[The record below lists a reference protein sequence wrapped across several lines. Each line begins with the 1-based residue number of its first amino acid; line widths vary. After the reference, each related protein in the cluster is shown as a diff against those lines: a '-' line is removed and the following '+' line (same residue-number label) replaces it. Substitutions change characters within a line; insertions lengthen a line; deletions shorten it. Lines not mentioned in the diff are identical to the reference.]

1 MIILR
6 INTTRCVYVA
16 IFIAEISKQSASAK
30 QVCGSWIE
38 YGVIWNFKRRM
49 LIHQIWPFFAV
60 GLIWGVTNPLIK
72 RGSSGQ
78 QTSTN
83 KKTANN
89 KLLQIIFELKSIL
102 LRWQYIV
109 PFLVNQSGSL
119 LYVHALQDSEIS
131 LAVPITQSCTFLF
144 TTLTALCLGEQMPN
158 KRSFVGVAF
167 ISIGINICIYS
178 KL

>member
-1 MIILR
+1 MK
-6 INTTRCVYVA
+6 
-16 IFIAEISKQSASAK
+16 F
-30 QVCGSWIE
+30 
-38 YGVIWNFKRRM
+38 
-49 LIHQIWPFFAV
+49 HQIWPFIAV
-60 GLIWGVTNPLIK
+60 GLLWGVTNPLIK
-72 RGSSGQ
+72 RGSSGLK
-78 QTSTN
+78 TSN
-83 KKTANN
+83 DKKTTKN
-89 KLLQIIFELKSIL
+89 KLYQTFLELKSIL

-109 PFLVNQSGSL
+109 PFLLNQSGSL

-158 KRSFVGVAF
+158 KRSFIGIAF

>member
-1 MIILR
+1 MH
-6 INTTRCVYVA
+6 
-16 IFIAEISKQSASAK
+16 F
-30 QVCGSWIE
+30 
-38 YGVIWNFKRRM
+38 
-49 LIHQIWPFFAV
+49 HQIWPFFAV
-60 GLIWGVTNPLIK
+60 GLVWGVTNPLIK
-72 RGSSGQ
+72 RGSSGI

-83 KKTANN
+83 KKTAKN
-89 KLLQIIFELKSIL
+89 KFHQIFLDFKSIV

-109 PFLVNQSGSL
+109 PFLLNQSGSL

-158 KRSFVGVAF
+158 KRSFIGIVF